1 MAFDLDDDELRE
13 TRKLNRV
20 GSIKVRE
27 LQKWNYKKHEY
38 EKYIVPLLWNVKTYS
53 KDFNEKINCAS
64 CGRKIEYG
72 DSLTSLEI
80 HTNIG
85 FGYCVCEKCY
95 EKEWTRREANNE
107 F

>member
-1 MAFDLDDDELRE
+1 MAFDLDDEELKA
-13 TRKLNRV
+13 T
-20 GSIKVRE
+20 RE
-27 LQKWNYKKHEY
+27 LLGADKRQLRKWNYKKHKY
-38 EKYIVPLLWNVKTYS
+38 ERYDIPFWWKVTTYE

-95 EKEWTRREANNE
+95 EKEWTRREKDNE